1 MDNEVIELLPSGL
14 ISCFVCGREVRILK
28 ISPRKLEVRISDEIN
43 NDFEIKTVFY
53 IFDEYRYEE
62 LAIKSYKIVQ
72 IIKEEFYM
80 RYVLAIED
88 DEYVKNVRRVFK
100 DYSRYVT
107 LKAFGD
113 ENEFSKEMVAYPYEK
128 DYEFYEYYWQQKKE
142 WLSELNYEEWDDCII
157 DSVEFAVKLD
167 NEGLCSDYLNNDI
180 KTFKENYLKKNFV
193 YDHLFF
199 KKNFSRIY
207 VGNEFCHNL
216 FPCEEMLFDI
226 LQKAEKE
233 KLDITVCFTYM
244 RDCYIE
250 KTKAILEK
258 LYEWCSLHNKSIEIV
273 INDWGMLKLL
283 EDKSDYFTAVLGV
296 LLNKRKKDPRYKY
309 KKGYSENKELMSKN
323 NLNSRLFASFLKKY
337 NIERYEYENCGYK
350 IAVAEGNHSLQMPFY
365 VTNTSQYCTLYA
377 MCTNLDRGKQKLV
390 KSCPKY
396 CSDYVFAY
404 PKHLKMVGKYNSLFA
419 FDDTLLRNPWL
430 LKDYI
435 ASGIDRIVL
444 NFI

>member
-1 MDNEVIELLPSGL
+1 MDNEQIELLPSGL

-80 RYVLAIED
+80 RYVFAIED
-88 DEYVKNVRRVFK
+88 DQYVKNVRRVFK

-113 ENEFSKEMVAYPYEK
+113 ENEFSKEMVAYPYEE
-128 DYEFYEYYWQQKKE
+128 DYEFYEYYSQQKKE
-142 WLSELNYEEWDDCII
+142 WFSHLNYQEWDDCII

-167 NEGLCSDYLNNDI
+167 NEDLCSDYLNNDI
-180 KTFKENYLKKNFV
+180 KIFKENYLKKNFAC
-193 YDHLFF
+193 DHMLF
-199 KKNFSRIY
+199 KKNISRIY

-216 FPCEEMLFDI
+216 FPSEEMLFDI
-226 LQKAEKE
+226 LQKAQQEE
-233 KLDITVCFTYM
+233 LNVTVCFTYM

-250 KTKAILEK
+250 KTKSILEK
-258 LYEWCSLHNKSIEIV
+258 LYEWCSLHNRSIEIV

-283 EDKSDYFTAVLGV
+283 EGKNDYFTPVLGV

-309 KKGYSENKELMSKN
+309 KKGYSENKELISQN
-323 NLNSRLFASFLKKY
+323 NLNSRLFAGFLKKY
-337 NIERYEYENCGYK
+337 NIERYEYESCGYK
-350 IAVAEGNHSLQMPFY
+350 IAVAEGKHSLQLPFY

-396 CSDYVFAY
+396 CSEYVFAY
-404 PKHLKMVGKYNSLFA
+404 PAHLKMIGKYNSLFA
-419 FDDTLLRNPWL
+419 FDDTLLKNPEL
-430 LKDYI
+430 LEYYI
-435 ASGIDRIVL
+435 ESGIDRIVL